1 MKCLDRGRDW
11 TRAIGG
17 SQEVCIHCVVLRG
30 DLVVKLLLE
39 FDGTSKFLDVFSDLH
54 LFMLD
59 VLNHLNKWPKDRG
72 FCLWNDCKA
81 LWGEFVFLGV

>member
-11 TRAIGG
+11 TEAIGG

-39 FDGTSKFLDVFSDLH
+39 FGGTSKFLDVFSDLH
-54 LFMLD
+54 SFMSNIL
-59 VLNHLNKWPKDRG
+59 
-72 FCLWNDCKA
+72 
-81 LWGEFVFLGV
+81 ESSE